1 MAKFPTTVEESVTVG
16 APMEN
21 VYAFLWDV
29 VGSSRCIPG
38 IDHCRSVGADTFEFL
53 YKPRSTGPI
62 TMVVRYT
69 ARYQG
74 NGRDNIRFVGV
85 SAAEDNTD
93 VEGTLA
99 LKPKGPGTTVTLTQT
114 LAPDTPVPRLLQ
126 SLIRSFVEAE
136 TAQAMRDYLLNV
148 RSTIEKA

>member
-16 APMEN
+16 APIEQ

-38 IDHCRSVGADTFEFL
+38 IDRCRSVGADTYEFI
-53 YKPRSTGPI
+53 YKARSTGPVSL
-62 TMVVRYT
+62 VVRYT

-74 NGRDNIRFVGV
+74 NGSDQISFQGIG
-85 SAAEDNTD
+85 AADDNTD
-93 VEGTLA
+93 VDGLLTL
-99 LKPKGPGTTVTLTQT
+99 KTKGPGTSLTIKQT

-136 TAQAMRDYLLNV
+136 TSQAVRDYLLNV
-148 RSTIEKA
+148 RASF